1 MLYKKDYID
10 EKIRTA
16 IKATESFKG
25 VGELAHYIP
34 ELSNV
39 DPDSFALS
47 IVTVSGEVFNY
58 GEYEKEFS
66 LQSISKV
73 LSLIMALHDNDPMYV
88 FSKVGSEPTSY
99 EFNSLMP
106 ITDKAAN
113 PFINAGAM
121 STTSMILGKDVDDKF
136 DRLLEFYKKISGYE
150 NARLMEDVYTSELE
164 TTDRNRAIAHYL
176 KSINVFEE
184 KPEQVLDL
192 YIKSCSMSTKV
203 SAIARMGAVL
213 ANKGFD
219 LDTHYNLL
227 SKSEVQIVVSQ
238 MASCGMYENSGKYLM
253 NVGIPSK
260 SGVSGG
266 ILGVV
271 PGVCGIGVYSPRLD
285 KTGNS
290 VRGKELFNILGQEMD
305 LSIFIN

>member
-1 MLYKKDYID
+1 
-10 EKIRTA
+10 
-16 IKATESFKG
+16 
-25 VGELAHYIP
+25 
-34 ELSNV
+34 
-39 DPDSFALS
+39 
-47 IVTVSGEVFNY
+47 
-58 GEYEKEFS
+58 
-66 LQSISKV
+66 
-73 LSLIMALHDNDPMYV
+73 MALHDNDPMHV
-88 FSKVGSEPTSY
+88 FSKVGSEPTNY
-99 EFNSLMP
+99 EFNSVMP

-113 PFINAGAM
+113 PFINAGAI
-121 STTSMILGKDVDDKF
+121 STTSMILGTDVDDKF
-136 DRLLEFYKKISGYE
+136 DRILDFYRKISGYKK
-150 NARLMEDVYTSELE
+150 ARLMKDVYESELE

-184 KPEQVLDL
+184 KPEEVLDL
-192 YIKSCSMSTKV
+192 YIKTCSMSTSV
-203 SAIARMGAVL
+203 SAIAHMGAVL

-285 KTGNS
+285 ATGNS

>member
-1 MLYKKDYID
+1 MLYNKDYID
-10 EKIRTA
+10 EKIKTA

-25 VGELAHYIP
+25 IGEVASYIP
-34 ELSNV
+34 ELFNV
-39 DPDSFALS
+39 NPDSFALS

-73 LSLIMALHDNDPMYV
+73 LSLIMALHDNDPMHV
-88 FSKVGSEPTSY
+88 FSKVGSEPTNY
-99 EFNSLMP
+99 EFNSVMP

-113 PFINAGAM
+113 PFINAGAI
-121 STTSMILGKDVDDKF
+121 STTSMILGTDVDDKF
-136 DRLLEFYKKISGYE
+136 DRILDFYRKISGYKK
-150 NARLMEDVYTSELE
+150 ARLMKDVYESELE

-184 KPEQVLDL
+184 KPEEVLDL
-192 YIKSCSMSTKV
+192 YIKTCSMSTSV
-203 SAIARMGAVL
+203 SAIAHMGAVL

-285 KTGNS
+285 ATGNS